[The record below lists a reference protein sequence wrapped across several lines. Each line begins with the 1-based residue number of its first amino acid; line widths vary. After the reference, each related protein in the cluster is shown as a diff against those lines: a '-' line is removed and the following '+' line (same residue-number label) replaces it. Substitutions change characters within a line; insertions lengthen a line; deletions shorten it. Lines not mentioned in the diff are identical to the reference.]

1 MRIFPISKRLQSQ
14 LPQTIENEQKTKLP
28 ITDSKKKK
36 KKIIIITDSKCGLV
50 EDLHYLV

>member
-28 ITDSKKKK
+28 ITDSK
-36 KKIIIITDSKCGLV
+36 CGLV